1 MTARDDLIRR
11 SKVLSERIRQ
21 RTVYSELYSRAG
33 RISFSTPVKSVPLAS
48 AAAFLLAVAAGG
60 GTA

>member
-21 RTVYSELYSRAG
+21 RTDVKTRKLVDELHSRAG
-33 RISFSTPVKSVPLAS
+33 
-48 AAAFLLAVAAGG
+48 
-60 GTA
+60 

>member
-21 RTVYSELYSRAG
+21 RTDVKARKLVDELHSRAG
-33 RISFSTPVKSVPLAS
+33 
-48 AAAFLLAVAAGG
+48 
-60 GTA
+60 